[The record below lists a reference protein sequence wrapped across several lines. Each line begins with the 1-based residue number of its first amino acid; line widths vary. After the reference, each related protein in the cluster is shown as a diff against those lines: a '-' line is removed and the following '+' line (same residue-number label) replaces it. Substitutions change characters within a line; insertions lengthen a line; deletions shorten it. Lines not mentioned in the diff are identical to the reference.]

1 MTGEVSG
8 PAGTQ
13 VPLEELRA
21 VAADVLRTAP
31 LDAVQLS
38 ASAVWGSRPVRLGS
52 TSAAA
57 DRCERAQDGAAGGP
71 RLLALAGEVPVVV
84 PDLGRERRWPSWSEQ
99 ARGEGFGSAVA
110 VPGRTPGALVV
121 VTLLRPAAG
130 AWPAADL
137 GAAARVARLLART
150 TGLALRCA
158 ASAGPRVFAPA
169 GDARPGGSGGAGSPG
184 LDRAEPD
191 RAELDR
197 AVGVVMAQRRCT
209 SEEALR
215 VLTDAAAAQ
224 GATLPAVCAHVT
236 ALVAGGARPRS
247 SLLGGRV
254 WP

>member
-1 MTGEVSG
+1 MTGEVSA
-8 PAGTQ
+8 PAGSQ

-21 VAADVLRTAP
+21 VAADVLRAAP

-84 PDLGRERRWPSWSEQ
+84 PDLGRERRWPSWSER

-158 ASAGPRVFAPA
+158 ASASASVSAPA
-169 GDARPGGSGGAGSPG
+169 GYAWPGGSGGAGSPG
-184 LDRAEPD
+184 LD

-236 ALVAGGARPRS
+236 TLVAGGARPRP

-254 WP
+254 RA